1 MCVVFTLPFHISS
14 FLIKKIPWYSQFS
27 DKANR
32 SAVICT
38 NVSCIP
44 KAAFIQKKTFNI
56 NMILCIPFKTL
67 FLLWYVGKE
76 MSIHSTYFQRRLHQP
91 DCSGRW
97 QKPVYVKSRSTTW
110 GPQPARLR
118 SVTHTASPRSPTV
131 CQWHGKVCLTR
142 LPVTHFLS
150 QPCTCTPLGDVMAGF
165 PFGVALLSTLPI
177 WHNVR
182 MHACVFMCVH
192 PSACLAQ
199 TSVSGTCSEC
209 GPS

>member
-1 MCVVFTLPFHISS
+1 
-14 FLIKKIPWYSQFS
+14 
-27 DKANR
+27 
-32 SAVICT
+32 
-38 NVSCIP
+38 
-44 KAAFIQKKTFNI
+44 
-56 NMILCIPFKTL
+56 MIICIPFETL

-118 SVTHTASPRSPTV
+118 SVTHTASPRSPTA

-182 MHACVFMCVH
+182 MHACVCLCVYIH
-192 PSACLAQ
+192 QHAWLRHQSAGAAVNVALHSFSDDLLSEEKAFQKRKAHQ
-199 TSVSGTCSEC
+199 TDRGER
-209 GPS
+209 GQW